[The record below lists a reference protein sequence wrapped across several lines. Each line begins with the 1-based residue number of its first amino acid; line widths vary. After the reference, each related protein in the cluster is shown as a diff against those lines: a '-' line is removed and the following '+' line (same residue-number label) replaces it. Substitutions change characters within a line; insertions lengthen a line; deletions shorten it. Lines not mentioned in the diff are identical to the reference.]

1 MTTATQVGRPQRR
14 GRGWWVPS
22 GSGAWGHY
30 VEFGRQTVRCTCPSF
45 VHRRTTLPGGECKH
59 IKAVRMEVAMG

>member
-1 MTTATQVGRPQRR
+1 MIKTLQVGRPQRR

-22 GSGAWGHY
+22 GSGARGYY

-59 IKAVRMEVAMG
+59 IAAVRKEVTMG

>member
-1 MTTATQVGRPQRR
+1 MTQTQVGRPQRR

-22 GSGAWGHY
+22 GSGAWGYY

-59 IKAVRMEVAMG
+59 IAAVRKEVAMA